1 MAYLHALKKTA
12 GTAFGLTFGTG
23 LGITFACTMDDV
35 IYFQMRKSVILP
47 MMMVSVRRSQ
57 ELDEKVEYSTSDKV
71 ADIKTVG
78 WGALNFLDYMKP
90 HAFEPNY

>member
-1 MAYLHALKKTA
+1 
-12 GTAFGLTFGTG
+12 LTFGTG

-57 ELDEKVEYSTSDKV
+57 EADEKVEYST
-71 ADIKTVG
+71 
-78 WGALNFLDYMKP
+78 
-90 HAFEPNY
+90 